1 MDWKKIIRLIYF
13 ILGLLSLFLGIIG
26 AFLPLIPTTPF
37 VLLSAYFLARSSSK
51 YYRWM
56 RNNRYLGKTLS
67 AWESKQ
73 GLTIREKIRIIF
85 IATVGIGI
93 SIYICPNII
102 GRIVL
107 TAAWFIPFSIAIF
120 SKNRKDN

>member
-1 MDWKKIIRLIYF
+1 
-13 ILGLLSLFLGIIG
+13 
-26 AFLPLIPTTPF
+26 
-37 VLLSAYFLARSSSK
+37 
-51 YYRWM
+51 M